1 LRVAVEVRL
10 KAKVFTR
17 MHGSFSAIAE
27 RFVVLASGQDNIYST
42 FTEAC
47 LLFYVMFF
55 CVEIS
60 VECNVFLLFY

>member
-1 LRVAVEVRL
+1 
-10 KAKVFTR
+10 

>member
-17 MHGSFSAIAE
+17 MHGAFSAIAE

-47 LLFYVMFF
+47 LLFYVVF